1 MRLGMG
7 FVAAGVVAANG
18 GFAQHVDRHGPIPGL
33 FPPSGLVEWRP
44 VPRPA
49 IAEEVARLQRS
60 VTLGK
65 TRPDLRKR
73 VDVAPARESVIDIG
87 ETPELRLEPNLRGN
101 VPIADTGVRPVLPGG
116 DLNPGGLVRAS
127 RMRIRDGA
135 IFLEGD
141 ARVQSAVSLPDLTS
155 ATAVPPGKAV
165 QVRRQD

>member
-7 FVAAGVVAANG
+7 FVAAGVVAANS

-33 FPPSGLVEWRP
+33 FPPSGLVDWRP
-44 VPRPA
+44 VPRSA
-49 IAEEVARLQRS
+49 ITEEVARLQPS

-65 TRPDLRKR
+65 TMPDLRKR
-73 VDVAPARESVIDIG
+73 VAAAPARESVTDFG
-87 ETPELRLEPNLRGN
+87 ETPELLLEPNLRGN
-101 VPIADTGVRPVLPGG
+101 AAIADTGVSPTLPSG

-141 ARVQSAVSLPDLTS
+141 ARVQSAVSLSDLTS
-155 ATAVPPGKAV
+155 ATAVPPGKAA
-165 QVRRQD
+165 QVGRQD